1 MADTIDFGSMTPEQM
16 QQFMENFVR
25 LSQEMRKT
33 SDAFNKLSSSNS
45 ELLKTFSDLGKKTN
59 NLIDDFKSLIEAAG
73 DAFGD
78 NLGNTLNVAAN
89 AILKASQ
96 DLEKSFE
103 KMRGEFIL
111 SSGQTAAWGTQMRE
125 AMQDASNNISKFGVS
140 TKESMMV
147 VHSSLNL
154 MQGDFDS
161 ASKSYLKLTQDQL
174 QNKENVMT
182 NITLMQ
188 QFGVSAEQ
196 SAKSI
201 DVVYNSISI
210 TTGAGADFSAQM
222 SQASNIVAE
231 TTLEIANMGFSMS
244 QASSIMQKGSDIAL
258 VFGKEALQQLAGQ
271 ASRTRI
277 EFDSLVSVAAKFDTF
292 DSAASHVG
300 KLNALLG
307 ADYVGVT
314 DMMFAEPAERVK
326 MLSSAFDQAGLSAE
340 SLQGVSEAEKNFTLM
355 TIQSTLGLKDKNEA
369 LKFLNAD
376 EFERGILLQKQQD
389 AAIDQADAQQRMNKL
404 LVDSMPA
411 MEQLGNAFK
420 NLASVM
426 QPVLEGINKFLT
438 FGAGIVEFF
447 GSFAKGTEGWVK
459 YLLSL
464 IGTIVFL
471 GLAIGGYAL
480 VAKTG
485 AAATGALSRSMAKLA
500 GALGGTAAAAPPAA
514 GGIGLLGQIAA
525 ISWPQLL
532 ALGAAIALVA
542 IGIGVGIAAAAFGL
556 SYLVEA
562 FQNVGDNGTAAALS
576 IVAVTGAIGLMAY
589 VLLTSAPAAALAG
602 SALTPLAG
610 VILAI
615 GVAIGIATAG
625 FGYLVSSLASL
636 EKLFVILGT
645 FPASNLLSIAGGLYV
660 LTGAL
665 IAFAAAGVGVSVA
678 GAVGGAIGGIAG
690 FVTGNRTDPLS
701 ILSSLSQIDDTKFTK
716 MATAVRSLIDSLNAS
731 VNTQLLVVLNQLNT
745 ALSTLNT
752 ITAIN
757 PAVGL
762 LLAGAAISGAARTT
776 TATTAETNAPTE
788 MVIKNIPV
796 VIKIGDTTSLDG
808 HIEKITISTMAK
820 YGITTR

>member
-1 MADTIDFGSMTPEQM
+1 MADKIDFGSMTPEQM
-16 QQFMENFVR
+16 QEFMENFVK
-25 LSQEMRKT
+25 LSKEMQRT
-33 SDAFNKLSSSNS
+33 SDAFSKLSNSNS
-45 ELLKTFSDLGKKTN
+45 ELLKAFSALGKKTN
-59 NLIDDFKSLIEAAG
+59 NLIDDVRSLVEATG
-73 DAFGD
+73 ELFSKEG
-78 NLGNTLNVAAN
+78 LSNTLNLAAG

-140 TKESMMV
+140 TKDAMLV
-147 VHSSLNL
+147 VNSSLNL
-154 MQGDFDS
+154 MQGDFDT
-161 ASKSYLKLTQDQL
+161 ASKTFSKLSQDQL
-174 QNKENVMT
+174 QNKESVMT
-182 NITLMQ
+182 NIALMQ
-188 QFGVSAEQ
+188 QFGISAEQ
-196 SAKSI
+196 TAKSI

-210 TTGAGADFSAQM
+210 TTGANADFSAQM

-231 TTLEIANMGFSMS
+231 TTLEITNMGFSIS

-277 EFDSLVSVAAKFDTF
+277 EFDSLVAVAAKFDTF
-292 DSAASHVG
+292 DSAAQHVG

-307 ADYVGVT
+307 ADYIGVT

-326 MLSSAFDQAGLSAE
+326 MLSGAFDQADLSAE
-340 SLQGVSEAEKNFTLM
+340 SLKNVSEAEKNFTLM

-376 EFERGILLQKQQD
+376 EFDRGIMLQKQQD
-389 AAIDQADAQQRMNKL
+389 AAIDQANAQAKMNQMLLDA
-404 LVDSMPA
+404 MPA
-411 MEQLGNAFK
+411 MEQFANAFK
-420 NLASVM
+420 NLLSIM
-426 QPVLEGINKFLT
+426 QPVLEIINGIIKV
-438 FGAGIVEFF
+438 GAWIVEFF
-447 GSFAKGTEGWVK
+447 GSAAKSTEGWVK
-459 YLLSL
+459 TLLSL
-464 IGTIVFL
+464 IGTITFL
-471 GLAIGGYAL
+471 TLTYFAYAL
-480 VAKTG
+480 AVTKV
-485 AAATGALSRSMAKLA
+485 AAAKGALSGALSKLIPSLA
-500 GALGGTAAAAPPAA
+500 GTGAAAPPAA
-514 GGIGLLGQIAA
+514 QGIGLLGQVAA
-525 ISWPQLL
+525 LSWPQLL

-562 FQNVGDNGTAAALS
+562 FQNVGDNGTAAATAILLVS
-576 IVAVTGAIGLMAY
+576 GSIGLFTMA
-589 VLLTSAPAAALAG
+589 LLSMLPAATAA
-602 SALTPLAG
+602 PLLLPIAG

-615 GVAIGIATAG
+615 GAAIGIAAAG
-625 FGYLVSSLASL
+625 FGYLVSSFASL

-665 IAFAAAGVGVSVA
+665 IAFAGAGIGVSAA
-678 GAVGGAIGGIAG
+678 GAVSGIIGGIG
-690 FVTGNRTDPLS
+690 GIITGGVRTDPLG

-716 MATAVRSLIDSLNAS
+716 MATAVKSLVDSLNAS

-752 ITAIN
+752 ITALN

-762 LLAGAAISGAARTT
+762 LLAGAAISGTAKTT
-776 TATTAETNAPTE
+776 STTETSGPTE

-808 HIEKITISTMAK
+808 HIEKITIATMAK
-820 YGITTR
+820 YGIATR